1 MPVADQL
8 IDGAALHVVLS
19 FMDGYS
25 GYNQILI
32 AEEDIPK
39 TAFRCPGCLLEL
51 EMFDSKGIDR
61 GWINSNSRHA
71 QKKG

>member
-25 GYNQILI
+25 GYNQIFI

-39 TAFRCPGCLLEL
+39 TAFRCPGCPFEWVVMRFKMIEVAL
-51 EMFDSKGIDR
+51 
-61 GWINSNSRHA
+61 
-71 QKKG
+71 